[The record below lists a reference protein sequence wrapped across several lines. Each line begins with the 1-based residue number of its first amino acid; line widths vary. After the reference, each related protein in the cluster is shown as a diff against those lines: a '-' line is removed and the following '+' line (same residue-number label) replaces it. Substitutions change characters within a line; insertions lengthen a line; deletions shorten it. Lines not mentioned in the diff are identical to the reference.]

1 MPPIPFYLVPLIF
14 VLVVLPSC
22 TAVFL
27 RLVLYSH
34 LAYLLQRVKK
44 LIREGKINQDLEQN
58 LDQEPEII
66 KRLITRFK
74 KSSGVLE
81 QVNTPALIDQIYSQE
96 KVRGVYCEQIDYF
109 CRILPNL
116 LLAFGL
122 LLTFLGITI
131 SLTAL
136 SSTFSQTNYSDVSIL
151 VHNLQTPLQGMG
163 AAFIASLV
171 GLSFSTVL
179 TLFNLKFNTVLAKFQ
194 LISSLEDYLDN
205 IYQPTIEGHSRLDK
219 AVEKMVS
226 QFSDFLGRFGETVRE
241 AVESPL
247 KDNIKAIRDASVKA
261 SDLANEVN
269 GRLLDASGT
278 LERGAVIFLESA
290 EVIERTQFPDNLSTL
305 TEGLANAQR
314 EFSHSTLVMNDSMK
328 FTESATK
335 LLHISVVEIG
345 HLSKQTAQVL
355 ELTQSSQQSLSE
367 IIPQLHQGGQIFQ
380 TTVHTLDQLQQGIG
394 TKENSLG
401 DIQVELAKLVE
412 TLKQHTEQVCVE
424 IKEGFNH
431 LQIPIKP
438 QPLPVEFEEALIAY
452 KNGNYIE
459 AAKIIN
465 KLIPIYPKQPQFYLL
480 QGNIYSRLNNYD
492 FARKAYELA
501 LSISYKLKSPTSK
514 DLELRKDADAGIVN
528 MDAAVKIA
536 KKNSLNK

>member
-58 LDQEPEII
+58 LEQEPEII

-278 LERGAVIFLESA
+278 LERGAVIFRESA

-335 LLHISVVEIG
+335 LLHNSVVEIG

-355 ELTQSSQQSLSE
+355 QLTQSSQQSLRE

-380 TTVHTLDQLQQGIG
+380 TTVNTLDQLQQGIE

-438 QPLPVEFEEALIAY
+438 QPALPVEFEEALIAY
-452 KNGNYIE
+452 KNENYLE

-480 QGNIYSRLNNYD
+480 QGDIYSRLNNYE
-492 FARKAYELA
+492 FARKAYELSFEYV
-501 LSISYKLKSPTSK
+501 L
-514 DLELRKDADAGIVN
+514 
-528 MDAAVKIA
+528 
-536 KKNSLNK
+536 